1 MLLTGGRETEVLG
14 VEVDDV
20 SLDRGVVT
28 FRPNEWRRL
37 KTASSHRS
45 VPLWPQLRD
54 ALQRYLAERPPSR
67 LLFPSFRTGK
77 EAMLTDFRKLLDAV
91 AMRAG
96 WEEGHIR
103 SKMFRHT
110 YCATRLQTL
119 DAGAPVSVFTVAR
132 EMGHGGESM
141 VRRVYGHLGQ
151 VRHRSEAVE
160 YRVEQ
165 HVAKLGTR
173 LEALRGLGFGT
184 TIGTTA

>member
-96 WEEGHIR
+96 WEEGDIR
-103 SKMFRHT
+103 SKMFHT
-110 YCATRLQTL
+110 TAPLGYRRSMLGRRSARTGSHGKWVTAASPWSAGSTDTL
-119 DAGAPVSVFTVAR
+119 DKSGIAPRRWSTVSNNTLL
-132 EMGHGGESM
+132 S
-141 VRRVYGHLGQ
+141 
-151 VRHRSEAVE
+151 
-160 YRVEQ
+160 
-165 HVAKLGTR
+165 
-173 LEALRGLGFGT
+173 
-184 TIGTTA
+184 